1 MAGHLFSNARLP
13 SNNLDR
19 RLVRALGS
27 VSVGIFSK
35 IHGIQTGFMASS
47 IAFNLNSWL
56 SQSAR
61 FIEFWDKVT
70 ENAE

>member
-35 IHGIQTGFMASS
+35 THYVHLNFLPFKNARHMSTNNFHVWFVGAKGIEG
-47 IAFNLNSWL
+47 L
-56 SQSAR
+56 
-61 FIEFWDKVT
+61 
-70 ENAE
+70 